1 MADFTPHGF
10 CLAWDPGLI
19 WLQAGSDLLI
29 TLAYYSIP
37 AALLVFLRRR
47 RDLAF
52 RPVVALFAAFILA
65 CGTTHLMAIITLW
78 QPVYWL
84 DGAIKAITAALSVA
98 TAVLLW
104 PLMPRALAMP
114 SAKTLQTL
122 NDRLAHEVAERDLA
136 MDRLR
141 ESQAK
146 LHQLYARSPAV
157 LHANDSRGVIL
168 DVSDRWLDLFG
179 YKRAQVIG
187 KHVAEFYAPEER
199 GQVTAHISA
208 LNAGR
213 GALRAERRIL
223 CSNGEIRTADLVFE
237 LEYDTANRLQRI
249 QVALTDVTARKQAEA
264 ALHASEERLR
274 HAQKMEAVGQLTG
287 GIAHDF
293 NNLLTGIMGSLQ
305 MLDHLPNLDKR
316 GKRLTGNALEGARRA
331 ARLTSQLLS
340 FSRRQRL
347 EPQSLDPV
355 DVITGIADLLDR
367 SIGEQVTLIL
377 KAPAPDQ
384 WNVMADRGQLEIAVI
399 NLVLNARDAIEG
411 DGSIT
416 VTLANRSLGDD
427 DIGKMTPEPV
437 AAGDYVSIT
446 VTDTGRGMT
455 RDVLERAFEPFFT
468 TKAAGAGT
476 GLGLS
481 QTYGFASQSGG
492 TVTIGSTP
500 GIGTSVEILLPR
512 ASLAAAPPP
521 PASPRLPAVGAGR
534 GETILF
540 VEDHT
545 LLRETITEALQHQG
559 YTVITAADAAGALNV
574 LHEGARVDLL
584 FTDIVMPGEMNG
596 VQLAMAARAQRA
608 ELKIMFASG
617 YSDRSVLEPWTEK
630 LDLVAKPYTLEQLAE
645 RIALRL
651 GAALEAK

>member
-29 TLAYYSIP
+29 ALAYYSIP

-65 CGTTHLMAIITLW
+65 CGTTHLLSIVTLW
-78 QPVYWL
+78 EPVYWL
-84 DGAIKAITAALSVA
+84 DGAVKSVTAALSVA
-98 TAVLLW
+98 TAIVLW

-114 SAKTLQTL
+114 SAKELQTL
-122 NDRLAHEVAERDLA
+122 NERLAHEVAERDLA
-136 MDRLR
+136 VEQLR

-146 LHQLYARSPAV
+146 LRQLYARTPAV
-157 LHANDSRGVIL
+157 LHATDPRGVML

-179 YKRAQVIG
+179 HKRQDVIG
-187 KHVAEFYAPEER
+187 RNVAEFYAPEQR
-199 GQVTAHISA
+199 PQVAAHLAA

-213 GALRAERRIL
+213 GALRAERLIL
-223 CSNGEIRTADLVFE
+223 CSNGDIRAAEAVFE
-237 LEYDTANRLQRI
+237 LEYDGAKRLQRI
-249 QVALTDVTARKQAEA
+249 QVALTDVTSRKQAEA

-293 NNLLTGIMGSLQ
+293 NNLLTGIMGSLE
-305 MLDHLPNLDKR
+305 MLDRMPKLEPR
-316 GKRLTGNALEGARRA
+316 GKRLAGNALEGARRA

-347 EPQSLDPV
+347 APEAISPQ
-355 DVITGIADLLDR
+355 DVVNGIADLLDR
-367 SIGEQVTLIL
+367 SIGEQVALVV
-377 KAPAPDQ
+377 KEPAPDQ
-384 WNVMADRGQLEIAVI
+384 WNVLADRGQLEIALF
-399 NLVLNARDAIEG
+399 NLVINARDAIDG
-411 DGSIT
+411 DGKIT
-416 VTLANRSLGDD
+416 VTLANRSLTEA
-427 DIGKMTPEPV
+427 DIENMTPEPV

-446 VTDTGRGMT
+446 VTDTGRGMS
-455 RDVLERAFEPFFT
+455 RDVLEHAFEPFFT
-468 TKAAGAGT
+468 TKPLGAGT

-512 ASLAAAPPP
+512 ASIDAVPASAAA
-521 PASPRLPAVGAGR
+521 ALPATHFGR

-540 VEDHT
+540 VEDDA
-545 LLRETITEALQHQG
+545 LLRETITDALQQQG
-559 YTVITAADAAGALNV
+559 YTVISAADAQAALIILNAGT
-574 LHEGARVDLL
+574 HVDLL
-584 FTDIVMPGEMNG
+584 FTDIVMPGERNG
-596 VQLAMAARAQRA
+596 VGLAQAARAGRPD
-608 ELKIMFASG
+608 LKIMFASG
-617 YSDRSVLEPWTEK
+617 YSDRSALEAWTEP
-630 LDLVAKPYTLEQLAE
+630 LDLVAKPYSLEALAA
-645 RIALRL
+645 RIAARL
-651 GAALEAK
+651 APGTVAAT